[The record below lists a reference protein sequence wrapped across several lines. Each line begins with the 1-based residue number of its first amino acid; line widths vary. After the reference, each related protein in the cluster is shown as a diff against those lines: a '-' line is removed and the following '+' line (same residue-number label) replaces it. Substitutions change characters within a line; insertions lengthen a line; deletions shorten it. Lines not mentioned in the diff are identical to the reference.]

1 MGPDGIVPPIKIKVG
16 SFLPGALPSALYPA
30 RHQPFAVFS

>member
-1 MGPDGIVPPIKIKVG
+1 MGPDGSVPPIEISAG
-16 SFLPGALPSALYPA
+16 SFLPGTLPSALYPA